1 MWHEFVPCQQCL
13 HDCAQLLHALL
24 YLDRL
29 LLLIISAAFARMA
42 SFLLLFLE
50 WHHCH
55 DTNDMIVIA
64 PLMGTHDCHLPPHA
78 VVLM

>member
-29 LLLIISAAFARMA
+29 LLLIIN
-42 SFLLLFLE
+42 FLLLFLE

-55 DTNDMIVIA
+55 DMNDMMVVA

-78 VVLM
+78 VVSM